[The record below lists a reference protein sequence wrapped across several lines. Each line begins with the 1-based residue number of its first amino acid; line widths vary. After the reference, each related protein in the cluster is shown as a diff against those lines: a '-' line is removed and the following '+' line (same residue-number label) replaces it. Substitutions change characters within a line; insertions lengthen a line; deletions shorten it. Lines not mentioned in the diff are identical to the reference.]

1 MFSVFY
7 SVSNLGALNI
17 GSAAIVILIDQCAF
31 RVVLGGSIMLT
42 AKIMVSISRNEI
54 KNEANVKQENYA
66 IFENRFFENL
76 CMQLLVERIN

>member
-1 MFSVFY
+1 
-7 SVSNLGALNI
+7 
-17 GSAAIVILIDQCAF
+17 
-31 RVVLGGSIMLT
+31 MLT